1 MHQKSECQKTWTSM
15 HMPHHMESESRDSQ
29 ASDLGNSRFPS
40 YNPQWNKKDQAVS
53 GVPQGSPGSQISEVL
68 FFFFFGLVWFG
79 FLRQGTCS
87 VDQSGLELRDLS
99 ASASQV
105 LGLKMYATNTDHST
119 SESLKSH
126 GSVAGQLRKYEC

>member
-1 MHQKSECQKTWTSM
+1 
-15 HMPHHMESESRDSQ
+15 MEQEGSSSFWGTPRVPREP
-29 ASDLGNSRFPS
+29 DLRGP
-40 YNPQWNKKDQAVS
+40 
-53 GVPQGSPGSQISEVL
+53 
-68 FFFFFGLVWFG
+68 FFFFGLVWFG